1 MSLKE
6 YKIYVAVIYGNIY
19 FYSEE
24 KIYGIIFATNLKVGI
39 IFFFVLKRWGKGR
52 YNKTRLI
59 HRINISIKV

>member
-1 MSLKE
+1 MVVLNIKVGHLSQSMSLKE

-39 IFFFVLKRWGKGR
+39 IFFFVLKKVGKGQ
-52 YNKTRLI
+52 I
-59 HRINISIKV
+59 